1 MTPEHV
7 TDTRTPV
14 WIDARAAVIVSWL
27 DDRVLAEQ
35 GRSMCLTPQARL
47 LLEHA
52 VAVAAELERAHTDHA
67 AFGDGRMDHIAIGA
81 FSTAVSG
88 IVPSWPSATRAPRPG
103 HDPC

>member
-7 TDTRTPV
+7 TDTRTLV

-35 GRSMCLTPQARL
+35 GRSTCLTPQARL

-52 VAVAAELERAHTDHA
+52 VAVAAELERA
-67 AFGDGRMDHIAIGA
+67 RMDHIAIGA
-81 FSTAVSG
+81 FSTAISG
-88 IVPSWPSATRAPRPG
+88 IVASWPSATRAPRPG
-103 HDPC
+103 HDLC